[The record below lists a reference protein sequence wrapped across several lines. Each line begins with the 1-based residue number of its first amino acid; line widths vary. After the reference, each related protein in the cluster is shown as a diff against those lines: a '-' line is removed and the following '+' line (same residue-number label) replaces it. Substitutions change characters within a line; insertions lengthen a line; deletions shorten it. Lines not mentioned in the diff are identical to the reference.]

1 MVVLGVGFCHGSS
14 MGSWWWRWGV
24 AVVGFSVGLLLWQW
38 IFLWARFMVVV
49 VVEGYHG
56 GGPGGG
62 GGGGGF
68 MMLVVDWLLWL
79 WRLMSLGVVHVFFFF
94 FSLGGGVIVV
104 DVGSW
109 CQFLVEGWWVC

>member
-1 MVVLGVGFCHGSS
+1 MGVAAVVVLGVGFCHGSS

-62 GGGGGF
+62 G
-68 MMLVVDWLLWL
+68 VVN
-79 WRLMSLGVVHVFFFF
+79 
-94 FSLGGGVIVV
+94 
-104 DVGSW
+104 DVG
-109 CQFLVEGWWVC
+109 G